1 MKEKKRLFEIYNK
14 INNLQISEDVFDE
27 FNSEE
32 MNELKEQIIDDIQK
46 HFEIKSNEKIFRN
59 GIPNKIRIY
68 IQDVDII
75 FEMEDENNFELIES
89 TPEKNKYEAIFVSN
103 LEPINDRLKNINS
116 IITIPVILEIIKNDT
131 GYEINFDTKIWV
143 ESDDIEIDFELKN

>member
-75 FEMEDENNFELIES
+75 FEMEDENNFKLIES